1 MAAVRYIT
9 TADVDAV
16 MGSDVLAALFTDNGV
31 LSTAARDRALELA
44 STLARASAQN
54 AGYDLGTQSD
64 GTGVE
69 MAKALALSAFTQLA
83 YGRKQQ
89 TPPEATMAII
99 GALIEAARVGDLPI
113 PDMTPD
119 ARGAVGG
126 VRFTD
131 STSTSS
137 AYTPVFVGR
146 LRGVY

>member
-1 MAAVRYIT
+1 MAIVRYIT

-16 MGSDVLAALFTDNGV
+16 MGSDVLGALFTDAGT
-31 LSTAARDRALELA
+31 LDTAARDRALELA
-44 STLARASAQN
+44 STLARASAKN
-54 AGYDLGTQSD
+54 AGYDLGDQSD

-69 MAKALALSAFTQLA
+69 MAKALALSAFVQLA

>member
-1 MAAVRYIT
+1 MAIVRYIT

-16 MGSDVLAALFTDNGV
+16 MGSDVLGALFTDASV
-31 LSTAARDRALELA
+31 LDTAARDRALELA

-54 AGYDLGTQSD
+54 AGYELGDQSD

-69 MAKALALSAFTQLA
+69 MAKALALSAFVQLA

>member
-99 GALIEAARVGDLPI
+99 GALIEAARTGDLPV
-113 PDMTPD
+113 PELTAD

-137 AYTPVFVGR
+137 PYAPVFVGR

>member
-1 MAAVRYIT
+1 MAIVRYIT

-16 MGSDVLAALFTDNGV
+16 MGSDVLGALFTDASV
-31 LSTAARDRALELA
+31 LDTAARDRALELA

-54 AGYDLGTQSD
+54 AGYDLGDQSD

-69 MAKALALSAFTQLA
+69 MAKALALSAFVQLA